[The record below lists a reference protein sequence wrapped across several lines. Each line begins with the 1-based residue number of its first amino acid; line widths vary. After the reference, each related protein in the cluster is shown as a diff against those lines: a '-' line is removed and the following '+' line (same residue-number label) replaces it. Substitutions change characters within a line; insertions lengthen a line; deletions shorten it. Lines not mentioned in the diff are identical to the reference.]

1 LRKVLHQH
9 IHPVNANGTFIAAKS
24 AKPAFLMNIIQSLY
38 PTHQIEEITRIYTRE
53 QTAGPEISY
62 REIRMGEARMLWY
75 SYMAD
80 KEYHM
85 PMQLR
90 GERVEMHFKL
100 HGRSGVSYEGEH
112 FVMHSNEQSLFYQHD
127 LEGEYTLF
135 PGEKSAFFEVEFS
148 RQIFESLVTE
158 ECPFLQQF
166 SQQLQTPR
174 HHLWPGHCMSI
185 TPQMHIIIT
194 EMANTTYTGQMKRLF
209 LEAKLI
215 ELFLLQANGFDQY
228 VPHTADLRPADIERL
243 YAARQYLEQ
252 HFVDDCSIISLASHM
267 GINQKKLKQGFKAL
281 FGYTVFGYLS
291 HIRMEKARQLLL
303 DEKKTVGEVSELVGY
318 QHPQHF
324 AAAFK
329 RKYNILPGT
338 LKN

>member
-1 LRKVLHQH
+1 M
-9 IHPVNANGTFIAAKS
+9 T
-24 AKPAFLMNIIQSLY
+24 IIQPLY
-38 PTHQIEEITRIYTRE
+38 PIHQIEEIKRFYTRE
-53 QTAGPEISY
+53 QTAGPEISA
-62 REIRMGEARMLWY
+62 REIRMGETRMLWY
-75 SYMAD
+75 SYLAE

-100 HGRSGVSYEGEH
+100 HGRSGVSYEGEQ

-127 LEGEYTLF
+127 LEGEFILF
-135 PGEKSAFFEVEFS
+135 PDVESSFFEVEFS
-148 RQIFESLVTE
+148 RSVFESLVTE

-166 SQQLQTPR
+166 SQQLQTAR
-174 HHLWPGHCMSI
+174 NHLWPGHSMAI
-185 TPQMHIIIT
+185 TPKMHMIIS
-194 EMANTTYTGQMKRLF
+194 EMGNTPYTGQMKRLF

-215 ELFLLQANGFDQY
+215 ELFLLQASGFDQY
-228 VPHTADLRPADIERL
+228 TPHITDLRSADIERL
-243 YAARQYLEQ
+243 HAARQYLEQ
-252 HFVDDCSIISLASHM
+252 HFTDDCSIISLAGQV

-281 FGYTVFGYLS
+281 FGHTVFGYLS

-329 RKYNILPGT
+329 RKYNILPGS

>member
-1 LRKVLHQH
+1 
-9 IHPVNANGTFIAAKS
+9 
-24 AKPAFLMNIIQSLY
+24 MNMNVIQPLY
-38 PTHQIEEITRIYTRE
+38 PAPKIEETIRTYSRE

-62 REIRMGEARMLWY
+62 REINLGDARMLWY
-75 SYMAD
+75 SYRAD

-85 PMQLR
+85 PMRLQ

-112 FVMHSNEQSLFYQHD
+112 FVMHTNEQSLFYQHD

-135 PGEKSAFFEVEFS
+135 PCEQSTFFEVEFS
-148 RQIFESLVTE
+148 RSLFESLVTAD
-158 ECPFLQQF
+158 CPFLQQF
-166 SQQLQTPR
+166 SNQLKTPR
-174 HHLWPGHCMSI
+174 SHLWPGHSMAI
-185 TPQMHIIIT
+185 TPQMHMIIT
-194 EMANTTYTGQMKRLF
+194 EMGNTAYTGQMKRLF

-215 ELFLLQANGFDQY
+215 ELFLLQASGFDQY
-228 VPHTADLRPADIERL
+228 TPHSTDLRPADIERL
-243 YAARQYLEQ
+243 HAARQYLEQ
-252 HFVDDCSIISLASHM
+252 HFMDDCSILSLASQV

-281 FGYTVFGYLS
+281 FGHTVFGYLS

-318 QHPQHF
+318 QHQQHF

-329 RKYNILPGT
+329 RKYNILPGS

>member
-1 LRKVLHQH
+1 
-9 IHPVNANGTFIAAKS
+9 
-24 AKPAFLMNIIQSLY
+24 MNIVQPLY
-38 PTHQIEEITRIYTRE
+38 PKHQIVETRRLYTRE

-62 REIRMGEARMLWY
+62 KEISMGDARMLWY
-75 SYMAD
+75 SYVAD

-85 PMQLR
+85 PMQLP

-100 HGRSGVSYEGEH
+100 QGRSGVSYEGEH
-112 FVMHSNEQSLFYQHD
+112 YVMHTNEQSLFYQHD

-148 RQIFESLVTE
+148 RSVFESLVTE

-166 SQQLQTPR
+166 SEKLQTPR
-174 HHLWPGHCMSI
+174 HHLWPGHSMAI
-185 TPQMHIIIT
+185 TPQMHMIIA
-194 EMANTTYTGQMKRLF
+194 EMSNTTYTGQMKRLF

-215 ELFLLQANGFDQY
+215 ELFLLQASGFDQY
-228 VPHTADLRPADIERL
+228 TPFTTELRSADIERL
-243 YAARQYLEQ
+243 HAARHYLEQ
-252 HFVDDCSIISLASHM
+252 HFMDDCSIIFLANQV

-281 FGYTVFGYLS
+281 FGHTVFGYLS
-291 HIRMEKARQLLL
+291 HVRMEKARQLLL

>member
-1 LRKVLHQH
+1 
-9 IHPVNANGTFIAAKS
+9 
-24 AKPAFLMNIIQSLY
+24 MNIVQPPY
-38 PTHQIEEITRIYTRE
+38 PNHQIVETRRLYTRE

-62 REIRMGEARMLWY
+62 KEISMGDARMLWY
-75 SYMAD
+75 SYVAD

-85 PMQLR
+85 PMQLP

-100 HGRSGVSYEGEH
+100 QGRSGVSYEGEH
-112 FVMHSNEQSLFYQHD
+112 YVMHTNEQSLFYQHD

-148 RQIFESLVTE
+148 RSVFESLVTE

-166 SQQLQTPR
+166 SEKLQTPR
-174 HHLWPGHCMSI
+174 HHLWPGHSMAI
-185 TPQMHIIIT
+185 TPQMHMIIA
-194 EMANTTYTGQMKRLF
+194 EMSNTNYTGQMKRLF

-215 ELFLLQANGFDQY
+215 ELFLLQASGFDQY
-228 VPHTADLRPADIERL
+228 TPCTAELRPADIERL
-243 YAARQYLEQ
+243 HAARHYLEQ
-252 HFVDDCSIISLASHM
+252 HFMDDCSIISLANQV

-281 FGYTVFGYLS
+281 FGHTVFGYLS
-291 HIRMEKARQLLL
+291 HVRMEKARQLLL

-329 RKYNILPGT
+329 RKYKILPGT

>member
-1 LRKVLHQH
+1 
-9 IHPVNANGTFIAAKS
+9 
-24 AKPAFLMNIIQSLY
+24 MNIIPSQY
-38 PTHQIEEITRIYTRE
+38 PPHQIKETKRHYTRE
-53 QTAGPEISY
+53 QTSGPEIQF
-62 REIRMGEARMLWY
+62 REICMDNARMLWY

-85 PMQLR
+85 PMQLQ

-100 HGRSGVSYEGEH
+100 RGRSGVSYEGERY
-112 FVMHSNEQSLFYQHD
+112 VMHSNEQSLFYQHD
-127 LEGEYTLF
+127 LVGEYILY
-135 PGEKSAFFEVEFS
+135 PGQENTFFEVELPRS
-148 RQIFESLVTE
+148 VFESLVTTD
-158 ECPFLQQF
+158 CPFLQQF
-166 SQQLQTPR
+166 SDQLQTPR
-174 HHLWPGHCMSI
+174 SHLWPGHSMAI
-185 TPQMHIIIT
+185 TPQMHMIIT
-194 EMANTTYTGQMKRLF
+194 EMSNNAYTGQMKRLF

-215 ELFLLQANGFDQY
+215 ELFLLQANGFDQHT
-228 VPHTADLRPADIERL
+228 PHTANLRPADIERL
-243 YAARQYLEQ
+243 HAARHYLEQ
-252 HFVDDCSIISLASHM
+252 HFMDDCSIFSLASQV

-281 FGYTVFGYLS
+281 FGYTVFGLLS

-329 RKYNILPGT
+329 RKYNILPGS